1 MGPIQR
7 PGDLMAQIG
16 TPRAFDAGRA
26 VRGAQL
32 MLWGY
37 FEKLVVADNLVDY
50 LYPVQP

>member
-1 MGPIQR
+1 
-7 PGDLMAQIG
+7 MAQIG

-37 FEKLVVADNLVDY
+37 FEKLVVADNLAPYVSAGWTPPT
-50 LYPVQP
+50 L